1 VPGEFVVGVR
11 RRAQRKICVGVCYVK
26 WSTDGKY
33 LYVSPTSR
41 FSASESTLP
50 TYIIPIPHGVE
61 RLDLPASGIDL
72 ASKEQLAGRQSIPQ
86 GNMSP
91 GPNPQTY
98 AFTITSFQG
107 NLFRI
112 PLH

>member
-1 VPGEFVVGVR
+1 MT
-11 RRAQRKICVGVCYVK
+11 
-26 WSTDGKY
+26 WSADGKY
-33 LYVSPTSR
+33 LYISPTGR
-41 FSASESTLP
+41 FSAGYSSQP

-72 ASKEQLAGRQSIPQ
+72 GNKEQLAGYRSLPQ
-86 GNMSP
+86 GYVSP
-91 GPNPQTY
+91 GPDPQTY
-98 AFTITSFQG
+98 ASTITAFQG